1 MENYN
6 TVTRIGNGTCGAV
19 FLVRQKKTKKLYA
32 MKQIQL
38 DERKKTRTKEAVMRE
53 AKILSELKHP
63 YIVAYQTSFFDEEME
78 HLLILQD
85 YCDGGTLDDKIIE
98 VAQKNEHFPE
108 EQIIKWFFQITMAV
122 EYMHSKKILH
132 RDLKTQNVFTT
143 KTGKTCKLGDFGIAK
158 ILDTTIDVAKT
169 CVGTPMYLAPEMCQD
184 IPYTSKADIWAL
196 GCLLHEMCSLK
207 PPFDAPNLI
216 NLFYKI
222 IRAEYQPL
230 PSHYST
236 ALLGVVEALL
246 VKSPDERP
254 SARQVLN
261 LPYVKDMLSK
271 FIEGTEYKIQ
281 LKALASVRD
290 PPSKDLLGSLQ
301 GASGKDPVREQDLPA
316 KDDSP
321 QTATHNPPVL
331 VAGESGDSKESEVI
345 TPCNSECGTTPRQ
358 QTDSGIAVKE
368 ARVLQCGLCGKTFR
382 LKSWLNKHT
391 RLRRCGRG
399 DNDTDY
405 SWSSDDEDDQHVTTK
420 PDPAD
425 QCTADYDDDF
435 ERLSVSS
442 VDSLCDD
449 DEEIPEEL
457 PPSGHGSDDSNSDAE
472 EVLEE
477 ENLDDYADDFEE
489 YDSDEDLDEIVS
501 RAKAVHSGRPPS
513 QDVVMDDAPNE
524 FVASCKVLLEE
535 HCIAS
540 LGKEKYNEL
549 TQRGGAGPDL
559 RQQGASEAGR
569 HEIAAELLQTCYLV
583 NELMVS
589 GQPT

>member
-1 MENYN
+1 MLVNGMMEDYN

-19 FLVRQKKTKKLYA
+19 YLVRQKKTKKLYA

-63 YIVAYQTSFFDEEME
+63 FIVAYQTSFFDKEME

-98 VAQKNEHFPE
+98 TARKNEHFPE

-184 IPYTSKADIWAL
+184 IPYSSKADVWAL

-222 IRAEYQPL
+222 IRAEYEPL
-230 PSHYST
+230 PSHYSP
-236 ALLGVVEALL
+236 ALLGIVEAIL
-246 VKSPDERP
+246 VKTPDERP

-261 LPYVKDMLSK
+261 LPCIKDMLSK
-271 FIEGTEYKIQ
+271 FIEGTEYRIQ

-290 PPSKDLLGSLQ
+290 PPVKDTPRAAQSKDAGTEHDKVPHTPLGS
-301 GASGKDPVREQDLPA
+301 GARESDDL
-316 KDDSP
+316 K
-321 QTATHNPPVL
+321 
-331 VAGESGDSKESEVI
+331 EVI
-345 TPCNSECGTTPRQ
+345 APGNSKCGTTAHK
-358 QTDSGIAVKE
+358 QTDSGIAEKE
-368 ARVLQCGLCGKTFR
+368 APTFLCDRCGKTFR
-382 LKSWLNKHT
+382 MKCWLNKHT
-391 RLRRCGRG
+391 RQKRCARG
-399 DNDTDY
+399 NNDSDCN
-405 SWSSDDEDDQHVTTK
+405 WSSEDEDDQVIATK
-420 PDPAD
+420 PD
-425 QCTADYDDDF
+425 QCEPCPVDYDDDDF
-435 ERLSVSS
+435 EHLSVSS
-442 VDSLCDD
+442 AGSLCGD
-449 DEEIPEEL
+449 DEEIPEDL
-457 PPSGHGSDDSNSDAE
+457 TPGSHASDDSNSDVE
-472 EVLEE
+472 EAIEE
-477 ENLDDYADDFEE
+477 ECVDDYADDFEE
-489 YDSDEDLDEIVS
+489 YDSDEDLDEIIS
-501 RAKAVHSGRPPS
+501 RAKDVHSGRPPS
-513 QDVVMDDAPNE
+513 QDIVVDDTPNE
-524 FVASCKVLLEE
+524 FVSSCKVLLEE

-540 LGKEKYNEL
+540 LGQEKYNEL
-549 TQRGGAGPDL
+549 TQRGGTVPDL
-559 RQQGASEAGR
+559 TKHDASETGR
-569 HEIAAELLQTCYLV
+569 HGIAAELLQTCYLV
-583 NELMVS
+583 SELMVS
-589 GQPT
+589 GPAV